1 MDLPNAFKLDGQTAL
16 ITGGGTGIGLG
27 IARCMVA
34 AGANV
39 ILVGR
44 RKDTL
49 RQASKDLGE
58 KATYA
63 VQDITALDELPGFVE
78 SLQKQ
83 QGKIDVLVNNAGNHH
98 KKSFLETEDADLKSI
113 FETHINAAFS
123 LSRHIAHS
131 MVKRESGSI
140 IFIASMASF
149 LAFPY
154 ISAYTTAKTAV
165 LGMTRALTAELSP
178 KKIRVNAIAPG
189 WIHTAITEKA
199 LSDDPERKQKI
210 LSRTP
215 MGTFGEPED
224 IGNAA
229 VYLASP
235 ASRFV
240 TGTIIPIDGGA
251 SVGF

>member
-1 MDLPNAFKLDGQTAL
+1 MDLSNAFKLDGQTAL

-27 IARCMVA
+27 IARCMIA
-34 AGANV
+34 AGAKV

-44 RKDTL
+44 RKETL
-49 RQASKDLGE
+49 CQAAEELGE
-58 KATYA
+58 KASCA
-63 VQDITALDELPGFVE
+63 VQDITAIDELPEFVF
-78 SLQKQ
+78 SLQQKY
-83 QGKIDVLVNNAGNHH
+83 GPIDILVNNAGNHQ
-98 KKSFLETEDADLKSI
+98 KKSFLETEDVDLRLI
-113 FETHINAAFS
+113 FDTHINAAFS
-123 LSRHIAHS
+123 LSRHLAHS
-131 MVKRESGSI
+131 MIKRESGSI

-199 LSDDPERKQKI
+199 LSGDPERKQKI

-215 MGTFGEPED
+215 MGKFGKAED

-229 VYLASP
+229 VYLAAP

-240 TGTIIPIDGGA
+240 TGTIIPVDGGA
-251 SVGF
+251 NIGF